1 MMVVWIKCY
10 ECTHFVCEK
19 TDRFS
24 CEAFL
29 PQHGVPSEIYAKPL
43 DRVCSGEFKFEQ
55 TDDET
60 IKKRAKRGFAN
71 VFASR
76 KKM

>member
-43 DRVCSGEFKFEQ
+43 DRVCSGELKFER